1 MEFNRQ
7 KISSSLMIS
16 TIIFVVIWFNV
27 LYFKN
32 SISSNHQTIS
42 EYNLSDEDI
51 APVIDS
57 AVAGVF
63 YPADIYQKDNNS
75 DGYIEMVSHSLRY
88 CPRIMI
94 EPHIGL
100 RNSEEVALASY
111 KLLASCPIKAKNV
124 FLLAPAHQDI
134 DGIVTTIAKSIKTPL
149 GSIKVNQ
156 EIISQLKSEK
166 KIQQKS
172 KVKVFENSL
181 KVQLPFLQKFLKGS
195 QIVPIVY
202 GKIAPE
208 ELANILYPYLNNE
221 SILIALA
228 DLSSYAKDNRTQE
241 IPEKRFS
248 AIHDNCT
255 ATGVETVILLAKKK
269 GLVPELIQA
278 KNYKD
283 TPLLQLGAGWSYK
296 EPKKIE
302 TLQGI
307 ELQYKHIQN
316 FVRHH
321 QKPLLSLVRNSLQE
335 GVHKR
340 YRIKRRSYSDY
351 LFNRGASFISIEQD
365 GKVIGRSG
373 SIRATKALAADIA
386 DNVYKILQE
395 IKDFPFDDK
404 KLEISIWLLTD
415 AEEINF
421 VSYEDLLNKITKDE
435 DGLIIRSGKREGF
448 LYPHAWKN
456 VKNKEEFLTDLK
468 VQAGLSPTYW
478 SDDIK
483 IYRFRMVK
491 VQNDIN

>member
-7 KISSSLMIS
+7 KISSYLMIS

-51 APVIDS
+51 APEIDS
-57 AVAGVF
+57 AVAGIF
-63 YPADIYQKDNNS
+63 YPADVYQKDNNS
-75 DGYIEMVSHSLRY
+75 DGYIELVSHAMHY

-94 EPHIGL
+94 EPHLGL
-100 RNSEEVALASY
+100 RNSEEVALSSY
-111 KLLASCPIKAKNV
+111 KRLATCPFKIKNV

-134 DGIVTTIAKSIKTPL
+134 EGVFTTKLKSIKTPL

-156 EIISQLKSEK
+156 DIISQLHSK
-166 KIQQKS
+166 K
-172 KVKVFENSL
+172 KVQYNYRIKIFENSL

-195 QIVPIVY
+195 KIIPIIY
-202 GKIAPE
+202 GKITPE
-208 ELANILYPYLNNE
+208 ELANILFPYLDNQ
-221 SILIALA
+221 SILIVLG
-228 DLSSYAKDNRTQE
+228 DLSNYTKINQTQE
-241 IPEKRFS
+241 TAGKRFS
-248 AIHDNCT
+248 AIHNNCT
-255 ATGVETVILLAKKK
+255 VTGIETVVLLSQKK

-283 TPLLQLGAGWSYK
+283 APLLQLDAGWSYN

-302 TLQGI
+302 TLQGV

-351 LFNRGASFISIEQD
+351 LFNRGASFISIKHD
-365 GKVIGRSG
+365 GKVIGSSG

-386 DNVYKILQE
+386 DNVYKILQK
-395 IKDFPFDDK
+395 IKDFPVDDK

-415 AEEINF
+415 AEEIIF
-421 VSYEDLLNKITKDE
+421 DSYEDLLNKITRDI

-456 VKNKEEFLTDLK
+456 AKNKEDFLIDLK

-483 IYRFRMVK
+483 IYKFRMVK
-491 VQNDIN
+491 VKNDIN